1 MMRPSSPRY
10 VTWLLSLVLGVLG
23 LLGHIAAIP
32 VISGWSFWLV
42 LAGLGL
48 LLLATIVKGL

>member
-1 MMRPSSPRY
+1 MRPSSPRY